1 MLGHHHCLPSAC
13 GASFWDQART
23 LGQQGRESQTDGF
36 ASASEKDMC
45 APGAG
50 PTYNLGSE

>member
-1 MLGHHHCLPSAC
+1 VLGHHHCLPSAC